1 MWRSAYHSW
10 VPTGAYWGSLLGLA
24 LAGGAARVVH
34 GGPLLR
40 RRMLRL
46 GRLGLA
52 GTVVA
57 LLALGF
63 HCAAMFLPAVVS
75 GVPGSTGAA
84 RAVRDLGVV
93 SQIAY
98 WVPAGLLLIALRR
111 AWPPLL
117 VVEGGVLLAVGVTMF
132 LSFGLPVHLAAIACS
147 VAATVALLTTLG
159 GSPAG
164 RTAAARSSA

>member
-1 MWRSAYHSW
+1 M
-10 VPTGAYWGSLLGLA
+10 PTAAYWGSLFGLA
-24 LAGGAARVVH
+24 LAGGAARVIQ

-40 RRMLRL
+40 RRVLRL
-46 GRLGLA
+46 SRLELA

-75 GVPGSTGAA
+75 SVPGSTGAA
-84 RAVRDLGVV
+84 RGVRDLGMV

-111 AWPPLL
+111 AWQPLL
-117 VVEGGVLLAVGVTMF
+117 LVEGGVLLAVGVTMF
-132 LSFGLPVHLAAIACS
+132 FGFGLAVHLVAIACS
-147 VAATVALLTTLG
+147 VAATVALLTTVG

-164 RTAAARSSA
+164 RTAAARRSA